1 MRNINLYCLSLNY
14 FKLIDKL
21 PNFIKPIGLGN
32 QEYPHHW
39 LSEKN
44 GNNIINFNKYFGQY
58 TGVYWIWKNLL
69 NDKSDDDWIGTC
81 EYRKLWLNGLY
92 QQKFKFSINSLF
104 SNLLKTN
111 NEIFYNCDAV
121 LVQPIEFKRE
131 NINQQFK
138 KVHGVDLIKDCINFV
153 KEEER
158 EGFEKFLLKNKVS
171 APPLFI
177 TKIHLFKK
185 FCEDIFPIL
194 NKSLDYFKKNDLCHG
209 YNLRLP
215 ACLIERYASYWFETN
230 CNTKYLSHARLGK
243 VMLSNKINK
252 FINPIKI
259 PFTLRMYPTI
269 HKY

>member
-1 MRNINLYCLSLNY
+1 M
-14 FKLIDKL
+14 
-21 PNFIKPIGLGN
+21 
-32 QEYPHHW
+32 
-39 LSEKN
+39 
-44 GNNIINFNKYFGQY
+44 
-58 TGVYWIWKNLL
+58 
-69 NDKSDDDWIGTC
+69 
-81 EYRKLWLNGLY
+81 
-92 QQKFKFSINSLF
+92 
-104 SNLLKTN
+104 
-111 NEIFYNCDAV
+111 
-121 LVQPIEFKRE
+121 VQPIEFKRE

-138 KVHGVDLIKDCINFV
+138 KVHGVDLIKNCINFV

-171 APPLFI
+171 SPPLFI
-177 TKIHLFKK
+177 TKINLFKK

-230 CNTKYLSHARLGK
+230 CNTRYLSHARLGK

-252 FINPIKI
+252 FINPTKI